1 MPDNSIVTEQGRL
14 RLGRP
19 RNVPISESN
28 QNPQITSSLVQS
40 IGCKSSISSLF
51 LSTFTNNN
59 NGNAINESEVSSIN
73 NKKKNLSFR
82 GLGCGASPE
91 VSLPVAIR
99 SSAEWDEER
108 RVNRKNKKKKIKIKK
123 KMLKNE
129 TSSGGGTSASACVG
143 ADDVWCGVAASAAD
157 DCVVVPR
164 RPVSVSTRP
173 KIDSDKIN
181 RRERPS
187 YAARSV
193 HPDHY
198 FLDSDPPFGT
208 TRMGSDVFRARHHR
222 HDRHRSPEGL
232 AETLPMQIMM
242 LQNSMLMGG
251 RPDGLDQYRE
261 WRLDVDNMSY
271 EELLELGD
279 HIGYVS
285 TGLREDQISRC
296 LRKTKLPF
304 INDLSARIHT
314 EMELKCSVCQEEYG
328 TDDEVGKL
336 DCGHDYHIHCIR
348 QWLVQKNTCP
358 VCKASAA
365 AQY

>member
-1 MPDNSIVTEQGRL
+1 MRENSIVTEHGRL
-14 RLGRP
+14 RLRSP
-19 RNVPISESN
+19 RNEPISESN
-28 QNPQITSSLVQS
+28 QNPQITSSQVQS

-59 NGNAINESEVSSIN
+59 NGNTSNESEVGSIN

-91 VSLPVAIR
+91 VSVPAVIG
-99 SSAEWDEER
+99 SSAEWDGER
-108 RVNRKNKKKKIKIKK
+108 RENRKNKKKITLKK
-123 KMLKNE
+123 KMMNE
-129 TSSGGGTSASACVG
+129 TSSGGGTSATACVG

-164 RPVSVSTRP
+164 RPVSVPTRP

-181 RRERPS
+181 HRERPS
-187 YAARSV
+187 EAARRSV

-198 FLDSDPPFGT
+198 FLDCDPHFGA
-208 TRMGSDVFRARHHR
+208 TRMGSDVFRAQHHR
-222 HDRHRSPEGL
+222 HIRQRSPEGL
-232 AETLPMQIMM
+232 AEVMM
-242 LQNSMLMGG
+242 LQSSMLLGG
-251 RPDGLDQYRE
+251 RPDGRDQYRE

-279 HIGYVS
+279 RIGYVS
-285 TGLREDQISRC
+285 TGLREDEISCC
-296 LRKTKLPF
+296 LRKTKLPL
-304 INDLSARIHT
+304 INDLSARIHS
-314 EMELKCSVCQEEYG
+314 EMELKCSICQEEYE

-336 DCGHDYHIHCIR
+336 DCGHGYHIHCIK

-358 VCKASAA
+358 VCKAAAA
-365 AQY
+365 AQR